1 MSYRVIQWATGNVGR
16 AAIEGVAAHPQLERV
31 GGWVASDATAG
42 RDAAQVALACPVF
55 TIVGDSEAERDEW
68 RKRARFQ
75 IAFYGSTRTYA
86 NVFEL
91 HGWPGT
97 SEKLHDLQRKGD
109 MQGMAETITDEM
121 LEEWAVVATY
131 DRLADQMRN
140 KADGLFRT
148 VTLTLLDEARRDV
161 DLMRDTIRRLHQG

>member
-1 MSYRVIQWATGNVGR
+1 M
-16 AAIEGVAAHPQLERV
+16 
-31 GGWVASDATAG
+31 
-42 RDAAQVALACPVF
+42 
-55 TIVGDSEAERDEW
+55 
-68 RKRARFQ
+68 RKQ
-75 IAFYGSTRTYA
+75 IAFYASTRSYHKVLA
-86 NVFEL
+86 HHGWEDAGLEL
-91 HGWPGT
+91 HRLSVAGKWEQMPA
-97 SEKLHDLQRKGD
+97 L
-109 MQGMAETITDEM
+109 ITDEM